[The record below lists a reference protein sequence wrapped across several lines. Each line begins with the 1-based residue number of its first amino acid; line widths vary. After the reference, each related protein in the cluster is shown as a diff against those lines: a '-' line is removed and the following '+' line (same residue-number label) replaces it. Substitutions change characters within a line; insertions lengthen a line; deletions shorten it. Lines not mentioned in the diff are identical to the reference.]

1 MKPMQ
6 KLTVKTAKDTVA
18 ELKYGTILFSYSDLV
33 DYLKKYLSYKK
44 ASYII
49 GKP

>member
-1 MKPMQ
+1 MS
-6 KLTVKTAKDTVA
+6 LWLFDTVA
-18 ELKYGTILFSYSDLV
+18 ELKYRTILISYSDLV